1 MYMCMHAFICV
12 HECMPRGA
20 PGKATVRTCV
30 YISATLLQRLAN
42 AMRQL
47 PSHRV
52 GRDELVIELAGHL
65 LKQQIVDLK
74 ASKSEAQTRKTHAT
88 RRSRRRASLADLV
101 GPQKTIPLA
110 TRRTREYVRFFAF
123 VDVDVDALDRSHR
136 GRLLDQQRHVAAAAR
151 TAFAP
156 PHCSACRTWTATE
169 PTTSSCNGTA
179 IGTFSSCPSSGA
191 ASIVRTG
198 DAVGDDAAEGRTCVS
213 GVNQRRA

>member
-1 MYMCMHAFICV
+1 
-12 HECMPRGA
+12 
-20 PGKATVRTCV
+20 
-30 YISATLLQRLAN
+30 
-42 AMRQL
+42 MRQL

-52 GRDELVIELAGHL
+52 GRDELVVELAGHL

-198 DAVGDDAAEGRTCVS
+198 DAVGDDAAEGRTPS
-213 GVNQRRA
+213 RLQTYFEQRRQCDAMRLIE